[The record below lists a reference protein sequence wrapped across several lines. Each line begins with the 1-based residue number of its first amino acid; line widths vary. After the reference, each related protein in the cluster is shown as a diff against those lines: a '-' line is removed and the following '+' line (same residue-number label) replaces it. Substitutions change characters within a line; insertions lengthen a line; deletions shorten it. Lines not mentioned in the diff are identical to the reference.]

1 MQDRFSPLRMIL
13 RRDRLIVI
21 ASLTVIIA
29 LSWAYILT
37 GAGMNSDSGKMSAV
51 MLARPSW
58 NVGYAVLMAFMW
70 WVMMLAMMLPSAAP
84 MILLFM
90 AVNDKSEDGS
100 RLAGAAFVIGYVFT
114 WAGFSAVATM
124 LQWGLEMGGLLTS
137 AMASNSLFLGGGLL
151 VAAGIWQLTPLKHA
165 CLRHC
170 RSPLHFLAHGWRE
183 GADGALRMGLEH
195 GAFCLGCCWVLM
207 TLLFYGG
214 VMNLWWIAGLAFY
227 VLIEK
232 LVPAGH
238 WIGRGTGVL
247 LAVWGLFVIATA
259 V

>member
-1 MQDRFSPLRMIL
+1 MEEEF
-13 RRDRLIVI
+13 
-21 ASLTVIIA
+21 
-29 LSWAYILT
+29 
-37 GAGMNSDSGKMSAV
+37 
-51 MLARPSW
+51 
-58 NVGYAVLMAFMW
+58 
-70 WVMMLAMMLPSAAP
+70 SAA
-84 MILLFM
+84 
-90 AVNDKSEDGS
+90 
-100 RLAGAAFVIGYVFT
+100 
-114 WAGFSAVATM
+114 ATM
-124 LQWGLEMGGLLTS
+124 LQWGLETGGLLTL

-214 VMNLWWIAGLAFY
+214 VMNLWWIAGLAIY

-238 WIGRGTGVL
+238 WIGRGMGVL
-247 LAVWGLFVIATA
+247 LVVWGLFVIAA
-259 V
+259 AARGGI